1 MKRALLIFVLLAIA
15 MMSACSD
22 NNISS
27 PNDRFDEYVSAWEK
41 QQFDKMYA
49 MLTSESKSTYPTEQF
64 IDRYQKIYQDLQI
77 TDPKITFKKLGKK
90 DLKKAKKDGKITIP
104 FQVELNSVAG
114 PITFNYNAS
123 FIQEVVDKE
132 KSKKDWFLKWDPGFI
147 FPDIKDGSEIGL
159 EIVEPARGEILDRNK
174 MPLALN
180 GIMVEI
186 GIIPKNLGP
195 HAEENKQR
203 LANLLNMSVEMID
216 KLLDQNWVQP
226 EYFVP
231 IKKVSVENEALINQA
246 LMIEGVT
253 KRDVTGRIYPGGK
266 ATAHLV
272 GYISQATREELEK
285 LDKSRYRP
293 GDMIGKSGLEKLFE
307 DRLKGERGAKIF
319 VKKGETEKKVI
330 AEKPVKDGENIS
342 ITIDINLQERIYNS
356 YNGAAG
362 TAAAIH
368 PKTGETLALVS
379 SPAYDPNEM
388 VYGISQEKWD
398 ALQNDPNK
406 PLLNRFAATYA
417 PGSVIK
423 PITAAIGIKNGTLK
437 PEEGLTI
444 NGQTWSNGKGW
455 GDYKV
460 RRVSTTNAPVDL
472 DDALVRSDNIYFAMQ
487 AVRMGSK
494 AYVKGLKEFGVGEK
508 FPYTYP
514 IQDSTISTSGDIDHE
529 VLLANTSYG
538 QGEIEFSSLH
548 LATAYSAF
556 LNEGDIIQPTLLL
569 SEETGQVWKENVLAK
584 EDVKFIQD
592 GLRHVVTKGTAR
604 AINNAK
610 VDISG
615 KTGTA
620 ELKVSADQKG
630 DENSW
635 FIGYPTKS
643 QDFIIAMMM
652 EKTQTKER
660 GIVTKNVAEII
671 EYVNKKIKSHE

>member
-1 MKRALLIFVLLAIA
+1 MTLF
-15 MMSACSD
+15 SACSD

-27 PNDRFDEYVSAWEK
+27 LNDRFNEYVSAWEK
-41 QQFDKMYA
+41 QQFDQMYS
-49 MLTSESKSTYPTEQF
+49 MLDSETKSTYPTDQF
-64 IDRYQKIYQDLQI
+64 VDRYQKIYQDLQI
-77 TDPKITFKKLGKK
+77 TKPKITFKKLEKK
-90 DLKKAKKDGKITIP
+90 ELKQAQKDGKINIP
-104 FQVELNSVAG
+104 FKVELNSVAG
-114 PITFNYNAS
+114 PITFEYNAP

-132 KSKKDWFLKWDPGFI
+132 KEKKEWFIKWDPGFI
-147 FPDIKDGSEIGL
+147 FPEIKDGSKIGMEI
-159 EIVEPARGEILDRNK
+159 IEPARGEILDRNK
-174 MPLALN
+174 MPLAMN
-180 GIMVEI
+180 GALVEI
-186 GIIPKNLGP
+186 GIIPENLGQNKD
-195 HAEENKQR
+195 ENKQR
-203 LANLLNMSVEMID
+203 LANLLNMSVKAID
-216 KLLDQNWVQP
+216 QLLTQSWVQP

-231 IKKVSVENEALINQA
+231 IKKVSTDNDALINQA

-253 KRDVTGRIYPGGK
+253 KRDVTGRIYPAGK
-266 ATAHLV
+266 AAAHLI
-272 GYISQATREELEK
+272 GYISQATEEELEK

-293 GDMIGKSGLEKLFE
+293 GDMIGKTGLEKLFE
-307 DRLKGERGAKIF
+307 DQLKGERGAKIF
-319 VKKGETEKKVI
+319 AKNDKEEKII
-330 AEKPVKDGENIS
+330 AEKPVKDGENVS
-342 ITIDINLQERIYNS
+342 VTIDINLQERVYNS

-362 TAAAIH
+362 TTAAIH

-379 SPAYDPNEM
+379 SPAYDPNDM

-398 ALQNDPNK
+398 ALQSDPNT

-444 NGQTWSNGKGW
+444 TGQTWSNGKGW

-460 RRVSTTNAPVDL
+460 RRVSTTSAPVDL

-487 AVRMGSK
+487 AVRMGAK
-494 AYVKGLKEFGVGEK
+494 AYVKGLKEFGVGEE

-514 IQDSTISTSGDIDHE
+514 IQDSSISASGNIDHE

-548 LATAYSAF
+548 LATAYTAF
-556 LNEGDIIQPTLLL
+556 INDGNIIQPTLLL
-569 SEETGQVWKENVLAK
+569 SEKTSQIWK
-584 EDVKFIQD
+584 EDVLPKEHIDAIQD

-604 AINNAK
+604 IIKDSN

-635 FIGYPTKS
+635 FVAYPTDS
-643 QDFIIAMMM
+643 QDFLIAMMM
-652 EKTQTKER
+652 EKTQSKEG

-671 EYVNKKIKSHE
+671 EYVKKQKKD